1 MSNSATSAWRA
12 LLQFRR
18 QAIRST
24 LLRLRLLHLG
34 VYVGEGTRMPGGG
47 ELDFQPGA
55 SVQRMGVLNAR
66 AGGAIR
72 IGARSRVG
80 AFAVISAVSSITI
93 DEDVLIADR
102 VFIADHQHESSDPSS
117 PIIAQGVSDASP
129 VVIGRGCWLG
139 INVCVMPGVQL
150 GPGCIVGAGAVV
162 TRSFPA
168 GSVVGGAPAKL
179 LKTRTTSI

>member
-1 MSNSATSAWRA
+1 
-12 LLQFRR
+12 
-18 QAIRST
+18 
-24 LLRLRLLHLG
+24 
-34 VYVGEGTRMPGGG
+34 MPGGG